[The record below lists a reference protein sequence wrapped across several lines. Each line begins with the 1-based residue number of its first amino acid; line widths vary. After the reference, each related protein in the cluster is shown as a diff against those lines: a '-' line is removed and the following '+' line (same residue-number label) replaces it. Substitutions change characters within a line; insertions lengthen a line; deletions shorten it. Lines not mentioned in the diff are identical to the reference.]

1 MGMDNQQKA
10 DIRKVL
16 EKLYRITLFPPIP
29 GFANFISVWLYKGP
43 PCFIVDI
50 GPSVTIPQLITALK
64 SLEVYRIDYLFLTHI
79 HIDHAGG
86 AGDFLH
92 FFPETP
98 VIVHPEGISHLIDP
112 SRLWKGSVEVLGEIA
127 KAYKPIKPVPEN
139 LLMDVNQFHSY
150 PVEPILTPGHSAHH
164 ISYQFEDI
172 LFAGE
177 AAGVNLSE
185 AAGQAYLRPATPP
198 RFFLET
204 FVQSLD
210 RLLDRNTDLICYGHW
225 GAKESG
231 REWMGGNVEPSPVEI
246 VIQHAGQICGE
257 PLLGLDGIPSED
269 DGFVRLAPGIPDP
282 SDDIHEL
289 APEGGEEL
297 LYLPGPH
304 IGLVV
309 VQESIVD
316 PVLVTDELGLLPLEI
331 HYLLQMGS
339 ERLKIVILPGLGP
352 CMLSDGGGRRH
363 LLDQGFGEGRSTL
376 VGSGNLPD
384 DRLVRIAQGFLG

>member
-10 DIRKVL
+10 DIRKIS

-43 PCFIVDI
+43 PVFIVDV
-50 GPSVTIPQLITALK
+50 GPSVTVPQLITALK
-64 SLEVYRIDYLFLTHI
+64 YLEVYRIDYLFLTHI

-112 SRLWKGSVEVLGEIA
+112 SRLWKGSIEVLGEIA

-139 LLMDVNQFHSY
+139 LLMDVNHFHSY

-185 AAGQAYLRPATPP
+185 AAGQEYLRPATPP

-210 RLLDRNTDLICYGHW
+210 RLLDRNADLICYGHW
-225 GAKESG
+225 GEKESG
-231 REWMGGNVEPSPVEI
+231 REWMTKHRNQLYLWNRI
-246 VIQHAGQICGE
+246 IGE
-257 PLLGLDGIPSED
+257 EMERWNQESFVPDCMKRLFSED
-269 DGFVRLAPGIPDP
+269 TRLSGFFNLDAETQKR
-282 SDDIHEL
+282 
-289 APEGGEEL
+289 EE
-297 LYLPGPH
+297 YF
-304 IGLVV
+304 ITN
-309 VQESIVD
+309 SI
-316 PVLVTDELGLLPLEI
+316 
-331 HYLLQMGS
+331 
-339 ERLKIVILPGLGP
+339 K
-352 CMLSDGGGRRH
+352 
-363 LLDQGFGEGRSTL
+363 GFGL
-376 VGSGNLPD
+376 
-384 DRLVRIAQGFLG
+384 FLQVAADNT